1 MRELTVIKKNGQRE
15 PFDRDKLARSIYI
28 ALRKRPVEPERVERI
43 INSLVRQ
50 LESSGETDIPSDM
63 IGGLVMEA
71 LATPRSSRL
80 YPLRLGLPQLP
91 RGQGFRRFRR
101 ADRRRWRLS
110 SAGRCVDL
118 RAMRAALA
126 LARRGLG
133 TVWPNPAVGCVI
145 VSKDG
150 RVVGRGWTQPG
161 GRPHGETE
169 ALRRAGEAARGAT
182 AYVSLEPCCH
192 WGRTPPCTDALI
204 AAGVQRV
211 VVALE
216 DPDPRVAGEG
226 VRRLR
231 AAGLAVETGLCAAEA
246 AEINAGFFG
255 RLRLGRPLV
264 TLKLATSLDGRIAT
278 RLGESQWI
286 TGPPARE
293 RAHAL
298 RAAHDA
304 IMVGTGTVIA
314 DDPQLT
320 CRLPGLTHRSPV
332 RIVIDRHLRIP
343 PTMRLIAGA
352 RDVATWIL
360 TLASTDPARRQALL
374 ADGVVIVEV
383 EPEPDGRIGLGCRP
397 SGARRAWHHA
407 PPRRRRRTTRRRL
420 GARPPRRSG

>member
-1 MRELTVIKKNGQRE
+1 MATE
-15 PFDRDKLARSIYI
+15 PPANTATFPSNRLLDLRSI
-28 ALRKRPVEPERVERI
+28 
-43 INSLVRQ
+43 
-50 LESSGETDIPSDM
+50 
-63 IGGLVMEA
+63 
-71 LATPRSSRL
+71 
-80 YPLRLGLPQLP
+80 
-91 RGQGFRRFRR
+91 
-101 ADRRRWRLS
+101 
-110 SAGRCVDL
+110 
-118 RAMRAALA
+118 RAALA

-145 VSKDG
+145 VDRG

-169 ALRRAGEAARGAT
+169 ALRRAAEAARGAT

-204 AAGVQRV
+204 ATGIRRV

-231 AAGLAVETGLCAAEA
+231 AAGLDVDTGLCEAEA
-246 AEINAGFFG
+246 AEINAGFFC
-255 RLRLGRPLV
+255 RLRNGRPLV

-278 RLGESQWI
+278 GRGESQWI

-304 IMVGTGTVIA
+304 IMVGTGTVLA

-320 CRLPGLTHRSPV
+320 CRLPGLAHRSPV
-332 RIVIDRHLRIP
+332 RVVIDRHLRIP
-343 PTMRLIAGA
+343 LTARLISDARAVPTWVLTLPAADAARRRAFLCAGA
-352 RDVATWIL
+352 TVIDIDPGSDGNGS
-360 TLASTDPARRQALL
+360 LAAALAALGERGITRLLVEGGGHLAAAFARAGLIDRLVWVHAPMLIGGEGIPAIA
-374 ADGVVIVEV
+374 E
-383 EPEPDGRIGLGCRP
+383 IGLKALSEAP
-397 SGARRAWHHA
+397 SF
-407 PPRRRRRTTRRRL
+407 TRLSTETVGDDVLTVFRVRE
-420 GARPPRRSG
+420 